1 MFIVRGTTADLDGT
15 IYVVRDTRKDALET
29 ANDFLAQDMPI
40 VTIENDGRIY
50 TMAEFALTFIDL
62 GTDAGTSGNDRS

>member
-1 MFIVRGTTADLDGT
+1 MFIVRGTTGDLDGT
-15 IYVVRDTRKDALET
+15 INVVRDTREDALET

-50 TMAEFALTFIDL
+50 TTAEFALTFIDPR
-62 GTDAGTSGNDRS
+62 TDAGTSGNDRS